1 MYVRHNRS
9 MLVVGLVVLVGL
21 LWGSERRGNER
32 WGNEPIHTSLG
43 QIVGVQAPQLL
54 ATRYYAR
61 NRTTNFFQ
69 RSANHSPRKT
79 VSTQR

>member
-21 LWGSERRGNER
+21 LWGSKR

-43 QIVGVQAPQLL
+43 QIVEVQAPQLL

-79 VSTQR
+79 VSTQQR

>member
-21 LWGSERRGNER
+21 LWGNER
-32 WGNEPIHTSLG
+32 WGNEPIPTSLG

-69 RSANHSPRKT
+69 RSVNHSPRKP
-79 VSTQR
+79 VSTQQR